1 MLLWPL
7 LAFFNLSLALFHYD
21 YFTTCAFMASAYK
34 WKFQT
39 KNRPE
44 MSLIYEVYPHLCRQL
59 SLIPMKMG

>member
-7 LAFFNLSLALFHYD
+7 LAFLMYHLHY

-59 SLIPMKMG
+59 CLIP